1 MLDPDKVVV
10 PVPAWVKVPVPAKM
24 AVTVAAL
31 PVVLLKVKLLPVR
44 TPVVPVMLPPDAPML
59 TAPKVWL

>member
-1 MLDPDKVVV
+1 MAPDKVVV

-24 AVTVAAL
+24 ADTVAAL
-31 PVVLLKVKLLPVR
+31 PVVLLNVKLLPVS
-44 TPVVPVMLPPDAPML
+44 TPVVPVMLPPVVPML

>member
-1 MLDPDKVVV
+1 MLAPDKVVV

-24 AVTVAAL
+24 ADTVTAL
-31 PVVLLKVKLLPVR
+31 PRVLLKVKLLPVS
-44 TPVVPVMLPPDAPML
+44 TPVVPVMLPPEVPTL